1 MRTGA
6 RLLFVG
12 VALLLAGCLNGP
24 MYWTRV
30 NATPQQFLADHHPCF
45 DSALIGH
52 GSEKA
57 YKACMVQKGWIR
69 TQGGGAEPPD
79 VPYFR
84 GPEDDEESRPG
95 LGRRIRWPTRASDGV
110 SDWIETGQHRS
121 AQHASAAATLFR
133 WGRPSP
139 F

>member
-1 MRTGA
+1 MLA
-6 RLLFVG
+6 SL
-12 VALLLAGCLNGP
+12 ALAGCLNGP

-52 GSEKA
+52 GVGSEKA

-84 GPEDDEESRPG
+84 GPEDDEEFTPG
-95 LGRRIRWPTRASDGV
+95 ARQANTLADPCQRSIGLDRDGPAPV
-110 SDWIETGQHRS
+110 CLAR
-121 AQHASAAATLFR
+121 
-133 WGRPSP
+133 
-139 F
+139 